1 MASVR
6 QKKTPRH
13 GTGVQ
18 DPGFSEMVSSLFGGE
33 AGKRPGGAKARMPR
47 AKGILSEIYRPVL
60 FSSLALV
67 AYGLLVVWSASLTI
81 AEASLPRQ
89 LVGFALGLVAAVVI
103 WHYDYRNLANYTT
116 ALLIA
121 DIILFI
127 LPMIPGLSYAA
138 KGMAGWIQIPGI
150 GLRFQPSELM
160 KLVTIFLI
168 ASVAAQYNG
177 KIKAFSDY
185 CKLCG
190 TLLIPFLLLLTQD
203 LGTSLIVLVA
213 GASIIICAGAKKEWV
228 IPTVILI
235 VVVAALVIFC
245 SLTPGLP
252 NILKEYQLK
261 RLIVFV
267 DPSVDPSGDGY
278 NLQQAKIA
286 VGSGGFLG
294 KGIGHASQAGQGFL
308 PEAHTDFVFALLAE
322 EFGFVGAMVL
332 LALFG
337 WLMFS
342 VVRLAQTIEL
352 PFGKLVLVGVVAMW
366 AFQLL
371 ENVGMCL
378 GIMPITGIP
387 LPFISYGASSMV
399 VQLSAV
405 GMVQSV
411 YRHRTKAA

>member
-1 MASVR
+1 
-6 QKKTPRH
+6 
-13 GTGVQ
+13 
-18 DPGFSEMVSSLFGGE
+18 
-33 AGKRPGGAKARMPR
+33 MPR

-89 LVGFALGLVAAVVI
+89 LVGFALGLVAAAVI

-127 LPMIPGLSYAA
+127 LPMIPGLSYSA

-160 KLVTIFLI
+160 KLITIFLI

-235 VVVAALVIFC
+235 VVVAALDR
-245 SLTPGLP
+245 
-252 NILKEYQLK
+252 K
-261 RLIVFV
+261 
-267 DPSVDPSGDGY
+267 
-278 NLQQAKIA
+278 
-286 VGSGGFLG
+286 
-294 KGIGHASQAGQGFL
+294 
-308 PEAHTDFVFALLAE
+308 
-322 EFGFVGAMVL
+322 
-332 LALFG
+332 
-337 WLMFS
+337 S
-342 VVRLAQTIEL
+342 VV
-352 PFGKLVLVGVVAMW
+352 
-366 AFQLL
+366 
-371 ENVGMCL
+371 
-378 GIMPITGIP
+378 
-387 LPFISYGASSMV
+387 
-399 VQLSAV
+399 
-405 GMVQSV
+405 
-411 YRHRTKAA
+411 